1 MRGEAS
7 LRSGDTGLMM
17 RRSHRVVAV
26 LLLVGCLCGAFVAY
40 GSLDSLPSRNIY
52 PDGPA
57 VAADYRAYVGDRVLV
72 SGPVVATEP
81 PTIRLDN
88 GAGDTV
94 TVTVATDRRPA
105 VGDGLTVFG
114 RLRPDSH
121 LDARRAFVVPDGRL
135 QYTYTT
141 SALAGLWVLARFLR
155 WWRVDAS
162 LAVSPRV
169 RPLGVRD
176 LLCAAKRRLVSGDD
190 DHNVEG

>member
-1 MRGEAS
+1 
-7 LRSGDTGLMM
+7 
-17 RRSHRVVAV
+17 VVAV

-40 GSLDSLPSRNIY
+40 GSLDPRPDRNIY

-57 VAADYRAYVGDRVLV
+57 VAADYETHVGDRVLV
-72 SGPVVATEP
+72 SGPVVATDP
-81 PTIRLDN
+81 PTVRLHS

-114 RLRPDSH
+114 RLRPDGH

-135 QYTYTT
+135 WYTYTT
-141 SALAGLWVLARFLR
+141 SALAGLWVLVRLLR
-155 WWRVDAS
+155 WWRVDVS

-176 LLCAAKRRLVSGDD
+176 LLRAAKHRLVSGDD
-190 DHNVEG
+190 DHSVEG

>member
-1 MRGEAS
+1 
-7 LRSGDTGLMM
+7 M

-40 GSLDSLPSRNIY
+40 GSLNPRPDRNIY

-57 VAADYRAYVGDRVLV
+57 VAADYETYVDDRVLV
-72 SGPVVATEP
+72 SGPVVATDP
-81 PTIRLDN
+81 PTVRLHS

-94 TVTVATDRRPA
+94 TVAVATRHRPA

-114 RLRPDSH
+114 RLRADGH

-135 QYTYTT
+135 WYTYTI
-141 SALAGLWVLARFLR
+141 SALAGLWVLVRLLR

-169 RPLGVRD
+169 RPLGVRT
-176 LLCAAKRRLVSGDD
+176 LAAAVRARLAERNDEGSRR
-190 DHNVEG
+190 